1 MGIVNEEVSC
11 EIVQASI
18 SVVQREDG
26 ETVVEPWRFITLE
39 VDGFERMTPK
49 ELRKFGHWCI
59 REGKRIG
66 REYSSNGSRRD

>member
-11 EIVQASI
+11 EIIQASI

-26 ETVVEPWRFITLE
+26 ESVDPWRFVCLK

-49 ELRKFGHWCI
+49 ELRKFGRWCMN
-59 REGKRIG
+59 EGKRIG
-66 REYSSNGSRRD
+66 QQYRSNGAPRE